1 MTGYHFPRLSRRV
14 QAVLQYPAVLDAHHP
29 PGGGGYARIVG
40 DEDHRMPLG
49 AEGFENTQNFF
60 ARPGIQIAGGLVGQD
75 QRGMGGDGPGDGRA
89 LLLPAGHLGGPV
101 IHPFLQPHL
110 PQAFHGHMPPFLAA
124 DAPVDQ
130 RQLHIFAVSPGTRL
144 KP

>member
-1 MTGYHFPRLSRRV
+1 
-14 QAVLQYPAVLDAHHP
+14 
-29 PGGGGYARIVG
+29 
-40 DEDHRMPLG
+40 MPLG
-49 AEGFENTQNFF
+49 VEGFENTQNFF

-130 RQLHIFAVSPGTRL
+130 RQLHIFQRRQPGHQIEAL
-144 KP
+144 KHEADVPVADEGQLPVG

>member
-49 AEGFENTQNFF
+49 VEGFENTQNFF
-60 ARPGIQIAGGLVGQD
+60 ARPGIQIAGGLVGQQDRGTVD
-75 QRGMGGDGPGDGRA
+75 QSPADGHA
-89 LLLPAGHLGGPV
+89 LLLSAG
-101 IHPFLQPHL
+101 
-110 PQAFHGHMPPFLAA
+110 
-124 DAPVDQ
+124 
-130 RQLHIFAVSPGTRL
+130 
-144 KP
+144 